1 MHEIFKKAKQSAPTI
16 LFFDEI
22 DALAPRRGAETESG
36 AVERMA
42 SQFFNELD
50 GLSDLSE
57 VIVIGATNREDLL
70 DPALTRPGRLDFI
83 LRFTVPDEK
92 ERLEIFR
99 INTRGRPL
107 HGDVDLEELARL
119 TEGMVGS
126 HIAFICKRA
135 VMMAIAEIIHSR
147 QAKTAGNLLVSAA
160 HFKEALQELLE
171 CEAPRTRDGGEQV

>member
-1 MHEIFKKAKQSAPTI
+1 APTI

-22 DALAPRRGAETESG
+22 DALAPRRGAETDAG

-57 VIVIGATNREDLL
+57 VTVIGATNREELL
-70 DPALTRPGRLDFI
+70 DPALMRPGRLDFI
-83 LRFTVPDEK
+83 LRFTVPDAK
-92 ERLEIFR
+92 ERWEIFR
-99 INTRGRPL
+99 INTKGRPL
-107 HGDVDLEELARL
+107 SRDVDLEELARL

-135 VMMAIAEIIHSR
+135 VMMAITEIIHSQ
-147 QAKTAGNLLVSAA
+147 QAKTPGKLLVSAA
-160 HFKEALQELLE
+160 HFTDALRELQG
-171 CEAPRTRDGGEQV
+171 CGSSPTRGDVRHV